1 MHTENPSD
9 EAQLRSL
16 IRICDLFRE
25 QPVASP
31 NIPLAVLEAF
41 LLVCLYE
48 GASLKDLCDLSG
60 QAQSTLSRHLLDLG
74 ERNRRGEPGLK
85 LVAWRH
91 PPEELR
97 RKEYYLTPKGEAL
110 RDRMLEAEPPQAIM
124 AAQDVSFFARSLG
137 EKVPW
142 YRSTTAPRK
151 RRAKRQKSLP
161 F

>member
-1 MHTENPSD
+1 MPTDDSE
-9 EAQLRSL
+9 LRKL

-25 QPVASP
+25 QPGASS
-31 NIPLAVLEAF
+31 NVPLAVLEAF
-41 LLVCLYE
+41 LLACLYE

-74 ERNRRGEPGLK
+74 ERNRKREPGLK

-97 RKEYYLTPKGEAL
+97 RKEYYLTPKGKAL
-110 RDRMLEAEPPQAIM
+110 RDRMLEAPQLLAL
-124 AAQDVSFFARSLG
+124 DLDPSYFARSLG
-137 EKVPW
+137 EKVQW

-151 RRAKRQKSLP
+151 RRRRH
-161 F
+161 